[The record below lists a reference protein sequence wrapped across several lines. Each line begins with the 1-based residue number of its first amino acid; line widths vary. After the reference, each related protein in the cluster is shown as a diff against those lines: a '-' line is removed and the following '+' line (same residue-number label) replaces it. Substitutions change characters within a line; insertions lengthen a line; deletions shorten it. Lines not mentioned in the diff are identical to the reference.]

1 MKPTIEQTILV
12 HQRVGKALS
21 MLEAR
26 MADLGITEFLDEL
39 HDVRDDY
46 DRMADS
52 LSQGQRDPSG
62 GKLYASLLKRTY
74 RLYNNVRLSSIIR
87 KYPVLTYCRKAAEKT
102 VGEGDV
108 ASVKAS
114 LEGFVQDLAMQTLF
128 SGDSQEAA
136 IAGIYAKHQRYMDA
150 LFGHILVS
158 WQWTSKMRTEYAE
171 LLASP
176 TVDQSDGMLI
186 VSGVTLSLMQ
196 VYDVNKWMLLYDVYM
211 NNPSQQLRQRALVG
225 MVLTVPDMRSEK
237 LFGEVEDAITGMMED
252 ADRRKELLEMQ
263 IQLCYSASA
272 RTDSNEIQRDILP
285 ALSKESRL
293 DITKNGIVEK
303 DDATID
309 DILNSEDRD
318 RSIKEIEDKMS
329 RIMDMQKKGSDV
341 YFGGFSKMKRF
352 GFFSQISNWFMPF
365 TVNHPDLSG
374 ASMLG
379 KYPGIKG
386 MLMNGPFCD
395 SDKYSFFLSLSA
407 VVEKLPPNILEM
419 LASNDGPV
427 TAMPEMSNVDRG
439 SAMYVRRM
447 YLQDL
452 YRFFELYPN
461 RIFANPFEAKAGGA
475 FRGFFFA
482 NTFFRGMKGDEP
494 AQLSRFLFKRKR
506 PDLVAYMLGECRDA
520 AALSLDEQKLLA
532 HSYLRLGDIEKARV
546 IFSSILEK
554 GGEDAAAIKGMADS
568 LFLLRRYAEGA
579 KQYARLTVMDG
590 QNISHQL
597 HLGLAL
603 VNGGDVKEGMATL
616 YKLYYEHDSDL
627 NVMRAMAW
635 GYLADCKPK
644 EADSLYE
651 KLLALAG
658 EDRILPTDLLN
669 SGYVKWIVGDVKE
682 AKERMGRY
690 LAAFPAGEAPSLET
704 EMANDRDILSRNGIE
719 DYVVA
724 IMLDG
729 LDGQK

>member
-128 SGDSQEAA
+128 SGNSQEAA

-176 TVDQSDGMLI
+176 TVDQNDGMLI

-196 VYDVNKWMLLYDVYM
+196 VYDVNKWMLLHDVYV

-237 LFGEVEDAITGMMED
+237 LFGEVENAITGMMED
-252 ADRRKELLEMQ
+252 ADRRKELLETQ

-285 ALSKESRL
+285 TLSKESRL

-352 GFFSQISNWFMPF
+352 DFS
-365 TVNHPDLSG
+365 
-374 ASMLG
+374 
-379 KYPGIKG
+379 
-386 MLMNGPFCD
+386 
-395 SDKYSFFLSLSA
+395 
-407 VVEKLPPNILEM
+407 
-419 LASNDGPV
+419 
-427 TAMPEMSNVDRG
+427 
-439 SAMYVRRM
+439 
-447 YLQDL
+447 
-452 YRFFELYPN
+452 
-461 RIFANPFEAKAGGA
+461 
-475 FRGFFFA
+475 
-482 NTFFRGMKGDEP
+482 
-494 AQLSRFLFKRKR
+494 
-506 PDLVAYMLGECRDA
+506 
-520 AALSLDEQKLLA
+520 
-532 HSYLRLGDIEKARV
+532 AR
-546 IFSSILEK
+546 
-554 GGEDAAAIKGMADS
+554 
-568 LFLLRRYAEGA
+568 
-579 KQYARLTVMDG
+579 
-590 QNISHQL
+590 
-597 HLGLAL
+597 
-603 VNGGDVKEGMATL
+603 
-616 YKLYYEHDSDL
+616 
-627 NVMRAMAW
+627 
-635 GYLADCKPK
+635 
-644 EADSLYE
+644 
-651 KLLALAG
+651 
-658 EDRILPTDLLN
+658 
-669 SGYVKWIVGDVKE
+669 
-682 AKERMGRY
+682 
-690 LAAFPAGEAPSLET
+690 
-704 EMANDRDILSRNGIE
+704 
-719 DYVVA
+719 
-724 IMLDG
+724 
-729 LDGQK
+729 